1 MGISHSAAAC
11 VPSFM
16 CLQSANDIVVFLV
29 AVAGADVWRHD
40 RVRRHSALHCA
51 AQAGAIDA
59 VRLLLASAGTSV
71 HPTNGKR

>member
-1 MGISHSAAAC
+1 MCSAPARMLSISCLRLANNLSAY
-11 VPSFM
+11 
-16 CLQSANDIVVFLV
+16 SAD
-29 AVAGADVWRHD
+29 AGADVWRHD

-59 VRLLLASAGTSV
+59 VRMLLASAGTTI